1 MLRTSLRVSRRTKLA
16 LVRRRSSTSYG
27 ALAACARSARWQLAI
42 SHLEVL
48 CKRGQ
53 AARPEHHVPVEAY
66 NAVISACKQRKQ
78 WAVVL
83 RLVEL
88 MQRRAC
94 EPDQYTYSSAIS
106 SCGGAHWQHALALGE
121 QMVKEAVEPGAVAAT
136 ALISACARAAE
147 WQLALNLY
155 EKKRW
160 DAAAVVNATMN
171 ACVRGSCW
179 PLSLQLLQRMVK
191 DGLQPD
197 LVSFNSA
204 IHACEKGG
212 AWVLALQLLARLEEA
227 LQPDVISFNA
237 AMSACSEGQR
247 WAGALLLLSEMAT
260 KQVIPDLVSF
270 NAALKASKA
279 AQLWP
284 LSFQLLGQMMAC
296 KLRPNLISFNTV
308 LAACERWEHSVQVLQ
323 SLRRSQLQPDRHSW
337 TSLVAAYARDSKWMQ
352 ARSALRDARCQ
363 RLQPDLVSFGAAASA
378 CRSQW
383 RLALA
388 LFAELQ
394 DASLQPDER
403 FCGSVI
409 TASAL
414 GMQWKVATSL
424 LLEMPIR
431 RLEPSAA
438 SAAPVLSVLLD
449 AKQWQRAL
457 ELFGQLP
464 DHAKDVQ
471 SYSQLVM
478 LCEQRDRPERQEMLE
493 SLAASKGVSRSL
505 AAVLG
510 STFSRS
516 REEAFVPLSAASAWR
531 PYVKEIRLMQH
542 VLQNAQEGDP
552 QSVCD
557 AVEGFGLHAKGK
569 AWLKVAAGQKA
580 EVLVAA
586 ARAAAAGSMLEIG
599 TYCGHSAIRLAAA
612 RPDMKVVSLEMDP
625 IHAVLARRLV
635 AFAGLAESIQVWTGH
650 SRDLLPYLAEKY
662 AGFDFVFMDQRG
674 SRYEED
680 LASLERLGLLQPGAL
695 VVADNVLK
703 PGAPVFLWRVCK
715 AQDYE
720 TQAALVASGV
730 RQLEVLKSAT
740 SRHPALSGEDLLPCR
755 ALPLLDTA
763 TDH

>member
-323 SLRRSQLQPDRHSW
+323 SLRRSQLQPDRRSW
-337 TSLVAAYARDSKWMQ
+337 TSLVLGPRWT
-352 ARSALRDARCQ
+352 SAC
-363 RLQPDLVSFGAAASA
+363 DLVHLSMWLPTHATASGCKHEALCVTLAVSA
-378 CRSQW
+378 CSQTW
-383 RLALA
+383 
-388 LFAELQ
+388 
-394 DASLQPDER
+394 
-403 FCGSVI
+403 
-409 TASAL
+409 
-414 GMQWKVATSL
+414 
-424 LLEMPIR
+424 
-431 RLEPSAA
+431 
-438 SAAPVLSVLLD
+438 
-449 AKQWQRAL
+449 
-457 ELFGQLP
+457 
-464 DHAKDVQ
+464 
-471 SYSQLVM
+471 
-478 LCEQRDRPERQEMLE
+478 
-493 SLAASKGVSRSL
+493 
-505 AAVLG
+505 
-510 STFSRS
+510 
-516 REEAFVPLSAASAWR
+516 
-531 PYVKEIRLMQH
+531 
-542 VLQNAQEGDP
+542 
-552 QSVCD
+552 
-557 AVEGFGLHAKGK
+557 
-569 AWLKVAAGQKA
+569 
-580 EVLVAA
+580 
-586 ARAAAAGSMLEIG
+586 
-599 TYCGHSAIRLAAA
+599 
-612 RPDMKVVSLEMDP
+612 
-625 IHAVLARRLV
+625 
-635 AFAGLAESIQVWTGH
+635 
-650 SRDLLPYLAEKY
+650 
-662 AGFDFVFMDQRG
+662 
-674 SRYEED
+674 
-680 LASLERLGLLQPGAL
+680 
-695 VVADNVLK
+695 
-703 PGAPVFLWRVCK
+703 
-715 AQDYE
+715 
-720 TQAALVASGV
+720 
-730 RQLEVLKSAT
+730 
-740 SRHPALSGEDLLPCR
+740 
-755 ALPLLDTA
+755 
-763 TDH
+763 